1 MTAHPADRL
10 SWTIARYARRIPG
23 GTLFAASSC
32 AAAGILLA
40 KELFGATLYQTG
52 RGGAYDLNGI
62 LAMHA
67 RHWLTNQRAR
77 AYADLPGV
85 FDTLSEP
92 HALMATPAQVDSA
105 ANANLS
111 VVGAHGHP
119 KVAFGGSRGLPDA
132 RAVHFVLPR
141 HSPRQLVERVDFV
154 STRAASRDEAPMLF
168 TDLCVMLWDKNASRW
183 RLESIAPETTAEAVQ
198 ARTGFSFDVAANLER
213 LLDPP
218 PDALAALGRI
228 DPLGLRHL
236 DFVTGRAEQL
246 DAIER
251 LYAREA
257 EMVGT
262 HLVPRNQRVTAT
274 G

>member
-1 MTAHPADRL
+1 
-10 SWTIARYARRIPG
+10 
-23 GTLFAASSC
+23 
-32 AAAGILLA
+32 
-40 KELFGATLYQTG
+40 
-52 RGGAYDLNGI
+52 
-62 LAMHA
+62 
-67 RHWLTNQRAR
+67 
-77 AYADLPGV
+77 
-85 FDTLSEP
+85 
-92 HALMATPAQVDSA
+92 MATPAQVDGA

-111 VVGAHGHP
+111 IVGRHAHP

-154 STRAASRDEAPMLF
+154 STCAANRDDAPMLF
-168 TDLCVMLWDKNASRW
+168 TDLCVMRWEKDASRW

-198 ARTGFSFDVAANLER
+198 ARTGFAFDVVANLER

-236 DFVTGRAEQL
+236 HFVTGRAEQL
-246 DAIER
+246 DAIEL

-257 EMVGT
+257 EMVGA
-262 HLVPRNQRVTAT
+262 HLVPANQRARAAR
-274 G
+274 